1 MEARAQERTP
11 INMLHHSYWNLSGH
25 DGGSILD
32 HELMVD
38 AMQYTPSEGGPIPS
52 GSIEPVKG
60 TPFDFTE
67 FHLIG
72 ERMDQLPGDEN
83 DPGGY
88 DVNYVLEQTDARLH
102 RACVVR
108 DPASGRV
115 MTIWTDQP
123 GLQFYTG
130 NYLDGVVGKDGAV
143 YEKNTAFC
151 LETQAFPDSINK
163 QDVEGWSPVILSPGE
178 TYRHLM
184 IHEFD
189 TE

>member
-1 MEARAQERTP
+1 M
-11 INMLHHSYWNLSGH
+11 NMLHHSYWNLSGH

-32 HELMVD
+32 HELMID
-38 AMQYTPSEGGPIPS
+38 ASDYTPAENGPIPS
-52 GSIEPVKG
+52 GAIEPVEG
-60 TPFDFTE
+60 TPYDFTE
-67 FHLIG
+67 FRLIG
-72 ERMDQLPGDEN
+72 ERIDQLRAAGD

-88 DVNYVLEQTDARLH
+88 DVNYVLEQSSGKLQ

-130 NYLDGVVGKDGAV
+130 NYLDGVTGKNGAV
-143 YEKNTAFC
+143 YDKNTAFC
-151 LETQAFPDSINK
+151 LETQAFPDAINK
-163 QDVEGWSPVILSPGE
+163 EGMEGWQSVVLSPGE

-184 IHEFD
+184 IHDFD